1 MPGSVIRA
9 VLLIAAITL
18 GGVVVFYG
26 ILSDA
31 PLPDR
36 PWLHGKNDLALHGLA
51 FFALSLPVLALW
63 PRLMTVIALAGLA
76 TAVEVAQFWL
86 PRRNPGMDD
95 ILASLAGVALGAVV
109 LLSLRKARSMRQPVG
124 TENTSPLKSGPNAH
138 PSDR

>member
-1 MPGSVIRA
+1 MTGTVTRV

-36 PWLHGKNDLALHGLA
+36 RWLYGKNDLALHALA
-51 FFALSLPVLALW
+51 FFALSLPTLALW
-63 PRLMTVIALAGLA
+63 PRFLTVIYLVGLA

-109 LLSLRKARSMRQPVG
+109 LLSLRKARSMCWPVG
-124 TENTSPLKSGPNAH
+124 PEKTSPLKSGPDAH

>member
-1 MPGSVIRA
+1 MTGAVTRV
-9 VLLIAAITL
+9 VLLIAAIIL

-36 PWLHGKNDLALHGLA
+36 RWLHGKNDLALHALA

-63 PRLMTVIALAGLA
+63 PRLMTVIALTGLA
-76 TAVEVAQFWL
+76 TGVEVAQFWL
-86 PRRNPGMDD
+86 PRRNPGVDD
-95 ILASLAGVALGAVV
+95 ILASLAGVLLGAAV
-109 LLSLRKARSMRQPVG
+109 LLCLRKALSMRRSVG
-124 TENTSPLKSGPNAH
+124 TENTSLLNSEPDAH

>member
-1 MPGSVIRA
+1 MTGTVTRV

-36 PWLHGKNDLALHGLA
+36 RWLYGKNDLALHALA
-51 FFALSLPVLALW
+51 FFALSLPTLALW
-63 PRLMTVIALAGLA
+63 PRFLTVIYLAGLA

-86 PRRNPGMDD
+86 PRRNPVMDD
-95 ILASLAGVALGAVV
+95 ILASLKV
-109 LLSLRKARSMRQPVG
+109 LLWAQPFFCPCAKPGACAGRLV
-124 TENTSPLKSGPNAH
+124 LKKH
-138 PSDR
+138 RL